1 MGLINKPTLKSYW
14 STDMTQNTPWFGQM
28 FSRNRFECIHM
39 FFHLTDNSKLAK
51 NTDPDYDPTAKFQ
64 PAITHANNV
73 SRHHYIPNKQLSIDE
88 SLVGTKNY
96 TRLLQYL
103 PNKHHHKWGIKLW
116 VICDSIT
123 NYCLGFTCYKGASFS
138 DDREEIKKYG
148 LGYYVVMKLMQMGN
162 YLNKGFHL
170 FVDNFYTSFGL
181 IQDLYRK
188 QTFLTGTI
196 RRNRKNLPND
206 VKRKFAVGEKK
217 YYRSDYILTLAYRE
231 KSSQSRPVIL
241 VSSDSQ
247 AIDVQTRR
255 TKFGFERI
263 KNKPKVIDEYNRYM
277 GGIDTN
283 DMMLYAYLD
292 ERRTVKFWKKVVF
305 NVFGRMVLNS
315 YILYKINCLGKPMTR
330 YQFVV
335 SIIRHN

>member
-1 MGLINKPTLKSYW
+1 
-14 STDMTQNTPWFGQM
+14 
-28 FSRNRFECIHM
+28 
-39 FFHLTDNSKLAK
+39 
-51 NTDPDYDPTAKFQ
+51 
-64 PAITHANNV
+64 
-73 SRHHYIPNKQLSIDE
+73 
-88 SLVGTKNY
+88 
-96 TRLLQYL
+96 
-103 PNKHHHKWGIKLW
+103 
-116 VICDSIT
+116 
-123 NYCLGFTCYKGASFS
+123 
-138 DDREEIKKYG
+138 
-148 LGYYVVMKLMQMGN
+148 MGN
-162 YLNKGFHL
+162 YLNEGFHL

-206 VKRKFAVGEKK
+206 VKRKFSVGEKK

-315 YILYKINCLGKPMTR
+315 YILYKLNCLGKPMTR

-335 SIIRHN
+335 SIIRDITEEWLRMKTPSGTGGGGDAPDNQPAASSSTQTYGIFKLPGKQEKCCAVCSKISLQSGGKMKRSRTACVKCNKGLHGVCLTKHVC